1 MGWAITWAPIPF
13 SHDENDLRRM
23 GLMAVGRS
31 AKTIEALNDAN
42 RHHLVLSLLGY
53 PSVMV
58 AKLRVSLCKI
68 ICFVIYMV
76 DGQMLLLLFTSL
88 ARHAFHS
95 LEIDFV
101 LAAYLEER
109 RF

>member
-1 MGWAITWAPIPF
+1 
-13 SHDENDLRRM
+13 
-23 GLMAVGRS
+23 
-31 AKTIEALNDAN
+31 
-42 RHHLVLSLLGY
+42 
-53 PSVMV
+53 MV